1 MMISKPASVRR
12 VLLVDDDTRLL
23 AALSLALGL
32 EGFDV
37 ETAKDA
43 GEALRAIEH
52 GSHDVIVLDV
62 MMPTVDGLTLCRLI
76 RDRIEAPILMLT
88 ALDSVAD
95 RVAGLESGADDYLT
109 KPFATDELVA
119 RIRVLLRRTRGGA
132 GLTATPLHFADL
144 QLDASQWQALRGGED
159 LGLTSTEF
167 RILQLLITWP
177 GRVFTRQ
184 EILDLAWQHDDG
196 IESNVVDVH
205 IASLRQKLESGGQSR
220 LIQTVRGVGYV
231 LKDH

>member
-1 MMISKPASVRR
+1 
-12 VLLVDDDTRLL
+12 VDDDTRLL
-23 AALSLALGL
+23 AALSLALSL
-32 EGFDV
+32 EGFEV

-43 GEALRAIEH
+43 GEALRAIERT
-52 GSHDVIVLDV
+52 SFDVMVLDV

-119 RIRVLLRRTRGGA
+119 RIRVLLRRVRGSGA
-132 GLTATPLHFADL
+132 PPVSPLHFADL
-144 QLDASQWQALRGGED
+144 RLDSSLWEASRGGRP

-167 RILQLLITWP
+167 RILQLLLTWP

-184 EILDLAWQHDDG
+184 EILDLAWQHDDA

-205 IASLRQKLESGGQSR
+205 IASLRQKLEYGGRSR
-220 LIQTVRGVGYV
+220 LIQTVRGVGYA
-231 LKDH
+231 LKEQ